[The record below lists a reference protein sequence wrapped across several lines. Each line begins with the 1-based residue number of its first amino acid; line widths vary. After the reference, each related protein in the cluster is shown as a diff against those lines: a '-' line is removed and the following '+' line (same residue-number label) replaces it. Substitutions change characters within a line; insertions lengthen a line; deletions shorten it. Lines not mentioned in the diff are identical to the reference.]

1 MQNAEIAEIQVN
13 RIFIFKFN
21 MERALQYQQ
30 DCQSYLLIL
39 LLTER
44 KHRKDLLQ
52 MVIMLKMMI

>member
-1 MQNAEIAEIQVN
+1 LQNAEIAEIQVN

>member
-1 MQNAEIAEIQVN
+1 LQNAEIAEIQVN

-30 DCQSYLLIL
+30 DYQSSLLIL

>member
-30 DCQSYLLIL
+30 DYQSSLLIL

>member
-30 DCQSYLLIL
+30 DYQSSLLIL
-39 LLTER
+39 LLTAR

>member
-21 MERALQYQQ
+21 MERALLYQQ
-30 DCQSYLLIL
+30 DYQSSLLIL